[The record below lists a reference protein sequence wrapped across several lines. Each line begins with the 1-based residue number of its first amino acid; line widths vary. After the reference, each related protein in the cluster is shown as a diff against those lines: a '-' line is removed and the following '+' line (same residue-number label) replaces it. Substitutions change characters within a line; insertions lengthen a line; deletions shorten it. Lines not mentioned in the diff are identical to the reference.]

1 MSPRTTDRRHSKLR
15 TTTDMQPP
23 RIAIID
29 SNTLQA
35 MGLKTIFTDLVPM
48 AEVCTYVSFDEM
60 EQDGADDFFHYF
72 VSANSILERI
82 DFFRANRHKTIV
94 LTTQQTTSP
103 VFDHFRTLN
112 IQQPENSLIHAVLH
126 LFSEGH
132 KHMKNIPTDLPPF
145 KKMINGPRQP
155 AEPISQREAEVL
167 ALVAQGY
174 INKEI
179 ADRLNI
185 SLTTVITHRKN
196 ITEKLQMKSVSA
208 LTIYAVTHGLVSI
221 DEI

>member
-1 MSPRTTDRRHSKLR
+1 
-15 TTTDMQPP
+15 MQPP

-35 MGLKTIFTDLVPM
+35 MGLKSIFSDLVPM
-48 AEVCTYVSFDEM
+48 AEVCTYISCDEM
-60 EQDGADDFFHYF
+60 EQDGTDGFFHFF
-72 VSANSILERI
+72 VSVNSILERI
-82 DFFRANRHKTIV
+82 EFFRANLHKTIV
-94 LTTQQTTSP
+94 LTTQQSNSP
-103 VFDHFRTLN
+103 LLDNFRTLN
-112 IQQPENSLIHAVLH
+112 IQQPENMLIHTVLKLFAV
-126 LFSEGH
+126 GH

-145 KKMINGPRQP
+145 NKMGGGMRPS

-167 ALVAQGY
+167 ALVAQGL

-185 SLTTVITHRKN
+185 SLTTVVTHRKN
-196 ITEKLQMKSVSA
+196 ITEKLQIKSVSA

-221 DEI
+221 DDI